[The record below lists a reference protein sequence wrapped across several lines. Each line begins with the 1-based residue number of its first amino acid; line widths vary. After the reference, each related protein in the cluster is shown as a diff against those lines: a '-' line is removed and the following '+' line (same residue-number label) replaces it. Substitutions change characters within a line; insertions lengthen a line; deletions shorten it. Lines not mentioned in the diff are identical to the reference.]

1 MSETMLNTLAQD
13 YLDLTLSKSR
23 YDEIDIQWFTE
34 SPFWRRTS
42 MRYSREYKIL
52 PDYEIGDLK
61 HGKAL
66 RDILDESENLIGLL
80 KAYRATAQEQ
90 ELARIDYIIEHVTSV
105 HVRAQLL
112 SGQTMSY
119 DEMTDGLYGLVAPEY
134 DPKPMQDLLSDLQ
147 QALPG
152 SGSVQE
158 KIAAFRSRI
167 TVPTEHLLQV
177 LTGATQFFHDETVR
191 HMHVTG
197 NSMPRVR
204 VRALADPRSDF
215 LSILFGYDYN
225 HLEYERNFNTLVRW
239 SADKIV
245 ECIGHEMEPGHLT
258 YYEKRTQAMIDTAG
272 EVTPAFGRGE
282 VITVNGT
289 PVELLL
295 VKNPMGFRLSLASFK
310 PEGCDTMIC
319 INDEYADGRD
329 MSWLW
334 DVDFTSLRGTGVKAV
349 SGVRAWDMALRLEYD
364 QVPVES
370 VSTDLEESVV
380 NFVNANSGTPKHIY
394 CTYTAM
400 LKTRAALAKIAD
412 VADAGVGK

>member
-147 QALPG
+147 QVLPG

-258 YYEKRTQAMIDTAG
+258 YYEKRTQAMIDTCWPEMA
-272 EVTPAFGRGE
+272 VVSQYSPSSAF
-282 VITVNGT
+282 T
-289 PVELLL
+289 
-295 VKNPMGFRLSLASFK
+295 
-310 PEGCDTMIC
+310 EGS
-319 INDEYADGRD
+319 A
-329 MSWLW
+329 
-334 DVDFTSLRGTGVKAV
+334 
-349 SGVRAWDMALRLEYD
+349 RAWRKKSTLSVRTFLSQQGWMCSCWSSCPCGIATWKQPAMPSWKQRGSCGITSGRPSRLRQSCAAVARLRRMH
-364 QVPVES
+364 QMTMHCTWRATMVTSWRTIMHGMLFAATLHATARPCRM
-370 VSTDLEESVV
+370 
-380 NFVNANSGTPKHIY
+380 SGICMSACAAHI
-394 CTYTAM
+394 CPC
-400 LKTRAALAKIAD
+400 
-412 VADAGVGK
+412 AG